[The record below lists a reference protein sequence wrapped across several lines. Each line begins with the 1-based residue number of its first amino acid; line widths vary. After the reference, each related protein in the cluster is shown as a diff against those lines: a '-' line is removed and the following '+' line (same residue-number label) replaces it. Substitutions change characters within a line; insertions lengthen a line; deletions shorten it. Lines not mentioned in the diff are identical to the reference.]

1 METSVK
7 AYEDLARIAVFFEQA
22 RLDEVTYEPEHKR
35 YKRHYQVIEEESIYW
50 LLCQLQKFI
59 HEMGQDEV
67 NVRVTREVM
76 SVQLRTTSDRA
87 MRHNRDYILLR
98 DTESVFR
105 RIEHQFETLH
115 EKLLG
120 AR

>member
-1 METSVK
+1 M
-7 AYEDLARIAVFFEQA
+7 
-22 RLDEVTYEPEHKR
+22 
-35 YKRHYQVIEEESIYW
+35 IEEDSIYW

-59 HEMGQDEV
+59 HELGQDEV

-76 SVQLRTTSDRA
+76 SVQLRTSSDRA

-98 DTESVFR
+98 DAELVFE
-105 RIEHQFETLH
+105 RIEHQFQTLH

-120 AR
+120 VR